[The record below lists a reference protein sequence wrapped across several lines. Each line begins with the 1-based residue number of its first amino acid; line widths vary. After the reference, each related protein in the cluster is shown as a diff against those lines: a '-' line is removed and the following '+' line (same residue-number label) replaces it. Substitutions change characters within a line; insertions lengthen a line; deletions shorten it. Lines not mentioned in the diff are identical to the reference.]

1 MSTITTRTSRLR
13 GRPADGLLRGL
24 RFPSTIV
31 ALVVVAVTLLLGL
44 LAPVLP
50 LPSPYSQGIDSFLP
64 PSGAH
69 LLGTDEFGRDLFSR
83 MIFGIRQDALVG
95 VVAVP
100 LGAVLGIALGLAGAL
115 SRILDVILQRAF
127 DVALS
132 FAGVVMG
139 VTVAAIIGP
148 GITAVLV
155 TVTLVNIP
163 LFGRLTRSAVR
174 SQLARDYVVAARV
187 TGVGPVRVL
196 VRHVL
201 PNAVD
206 ALVVQGALSLSIAVF
221 IEGAMS
227 FVGIG
232 VTPPEPSLGSLL
244 RSSTDFLSI
253 APQYAIG
260 PMVILTALVLS
271 FNVIGDGLNRGLL
284 RR

>member
-1 MSTITTRTSRLR
+1 MTAVPAARRRRAT
-13 GRPADGLLRGL
+13 PADGLLRGL
-24 RFPSTIV
+24 RFPATIV
-31 ALVVVAVTLLLGL
+31 ALVVAAGIIAVGL

-50 LPSPYSQGIDSFLP
+50 LPSPYEQSIDSFLP

-69 LLGTDEFGRDLFSR
+69 LMGTDEYGRDLFSR

-95 VVAVP
+95 AVAVP
-100 LGAVLGIALGLAGAL
+100 IGALIGVTLGLAGAL
-115 SRILDVILQRAF
+115 SRILDVVLQRAF
-127 DVALS
+127 DVALA

-139 VTVAAIIGP
+139 VTVAAIMGP
-148 GITAVLV
+148 GINAVLV
-155 TVTLVNIP
+155 TVILVNIP
-163 LFGRLTRSAVR
+163 LFGRLTRSAAR

-187 TGVGPVRVL
+187 TGVRPVRVL

-244 RSSTDFLSI
+244 RSSTDFLSV